1 MRFRRTA
8 VPCRFDTATPRR
20 TDGPLAGLAR
30 PINTSRW
37 SPDRRPWRNSR
48 ESSFGRLI
56 RNFPPVSCFI
66 SVEFARFCST
76 SVFKA
81 FRQNPRHPQ
90 PGVRGRLGGHCIA
103 RAPAE
108 LKIGQFFSAERP
120 IMKMTNKYLYLEFQ
134 RRCATFQA
142 EVRDPM
148 GVHGALP
155 LIEQGFCIGKE
166 NMRTRTQQIISLAM
180 IGVVLGGCNQFDA
193 YFQPKDSAEE
203 YVSKATLLIQ
213 KGDLAAAIEELDKAI
228 SADPTYAP
236 ALAAKGDIYRQ
247 KGDYKLACV
256 NYEEACDADQYA
268 FGPHYNLAVMYQ
280 KLADLSPTLREKH
293 DLLNEAILVHLRA
306 LAIKPGSFDA
316 YLNLGACYFQLGK
329 PDLAEQNTRQALR
342 INPRSPSANNNL
354 GTICESK
361 GDYDQAIQ
369 VYKASIEADPRQ
381 GDILLNLG
389 SLYMQNEHPHSALYT
404 FRTAAKL
411 SPQDAVPWRRMGVCL
426 FRMKKLD
433 EAVRAF
439 QQAIRLDPSNPVAY
453 RGIGV
458 ICMYQYIIDP
468 GRTDLRDKALQ
479 AWRFSLELKGDQ
491 EDLARLID
499 HYNNGELEETFVA
512 EMTPTPPPA
521 STPPDVKRPAVR
533 LAPAGSLPVWGRR
546 TEPAMTPEP
555 SAGSAKSTPATRPP
569 AARPAENTVEIR
581 PAQAPV
587 ESKPITRAPI
597 KPIEKTHVSP
607 PKPTETTPAPAVKPT
622 ETTLAPPP
630 KPTETTPAPA
640 AKATE
645 TTLAP
650 APKPIT
656 TSRQTFKRWTEPPRL
671 STLVAANSME
681 NL

>member
-1 MRFRRTA
+1 
-8 VPCRFDTATPRR
+8 
-20 TDGPLAGLAR
+20 
-30 PINTSRW
+30 
-37 SPDRRPWRNSR
+37 
-48 ESSFGRLI
+48 
-56 RNFPPVSCFI
+56 
-66 SVEFARFCST
+66 
-76 SVFKA
+76 
-81 FRQNPRHPQ
+81 
-90 PGVRGRLGGHCIA
+90 
-103 RAPAE
+103 
-108 LKIGQFFSAERP
+108 
-120 IMKMTNKYLYLEFQ
+120 
-134 RRCATFQA
+134 
-142 EVRDPM
+142 
-148 GVHGALP
+148 
-155 LIEQGFCIGKE
+155 
-166 NMRTRTQQIISLAM
+166 MRTRTQQIIFLAM

-193 YFQPKDSAEE
+193 YFQPKDRAEE
-203 YVSKATLLIQ
+203 HFSEATLLMQ

-247 KGDYKLACV
+247 KGDYILACV

-293 DLLNEAILVHLRA
+293 DLLNEAILVYLRA

-389 SLYMQNEHPHSALYT
+389 SLYMQNGHPHSALYT

-468 GRTDLRDKALQ
+468 DRTDLRDKALQ

-491 EDLARLID
+491 EDLAQLID
-499 HYNNGELEETFVA
+499 HYNSELEATSVA
-512 EMTPTPPPA
+512 KSTPTPPPA
-521 STPPDVKRPAVR
+521 SPPPDEKRPAVR
-533 LAPAGSLPVWGRR
+533 PA
-546 TEPAMTPEP
+546 PAMTPEP

-569 AARPAENTVEIR
+569 VARPAENTVEIR

-597 KPIEKTHVSP
+597 KPIEKTLAP
-607 PKPTETTPAPAVKPT
+607 APKPTETTPA
-622 ETTLAPPP
+622 
-630 KPTETTPAPA
+630 
-640 AKATE
+640 
-645 TTLAP
+645 LAP

-656 TSRQTFKRWTEPPRL
+656 ARRQTFKRWTEPPRL